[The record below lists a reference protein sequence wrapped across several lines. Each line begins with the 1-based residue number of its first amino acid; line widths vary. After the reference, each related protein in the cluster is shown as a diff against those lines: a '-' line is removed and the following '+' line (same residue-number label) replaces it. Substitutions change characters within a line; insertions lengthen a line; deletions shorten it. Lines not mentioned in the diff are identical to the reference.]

1 MYDDLAVCGENSV
14 NPDQLAFWKP
24 ADLDLYTV
32 NRSAFILFLKIYI
45 LYTCL
50 LFRPTLKIVLFPLTR
65 PCFTGMGRSVGK
77 LFFLFLKLDTHLT
90 LCIQ

>member
-1 MYDDLAVCGENSV
+1 MYDELACCGENSV
-14 NPDQLAFWKP
+14 DPDQLAFWKP

-50 LFRPTLKIVLFPLTR
+50 LFKYY
-65 PCFTGMGRSVGK
+65 
-77 LFFLFLKLDTHLT
+77 
-90 LCIQ
+90 